1 MKEDLGNDLIEDE
14 DACDEVKNNSK
25 SSHVYLTQPSDDL
38 NRYMVDKFHPPT
50 AKSKQVPYESIDLSV
65 YKPSA
70 KCLGFTTSEC
80 RLLHWI
86 TTFGQ
91 RYHSLLTGNAS
102 GYKVIWKEQ
111 DNNHSASKCDKIVIN
126 LRKETASLMTG
137 RILVQGK
144 GHEDWSKRE
153 FPALLDIVNQ
163 PSFLKC
169 FSDIPSV
176 EDKSIFTGSVH
187 NFVGNVVPD
196 DDIPSLSHSADI
208 ANRGTSP
215 PFSRLLKLHRSI

>member
-1 MKEDLGNDLIEDE
+1 MKEDPENDLIEDE
-14 DACDEVKNNSK
+14 DACDEVKNDSK

-86 TTFGQ
+86 TTFAQ

-126 LRKETASLMTG
+126 LLKETASPDELLVVITVFITTG

-144 GHEDWSKRE
+144 GHEDWSKHE

-163 PSFLKC
+163 LSFLKS
-169 FSDIPSV
+169 FSDISSV
-176 EDKSIFTGSVH
+176 EDKSIFNQLGSQ
-187 NFVGNVVPD
+187 
-196 DDIPSLSHSADI
+196 
-208 ANRGTSP
+208 
-215 PFSRLLKLHRSI
+215 LLWKFCS

>member
-1 MKEDLGNDLIEDE
+1 MNNLETKIEMKEDLENDLIEDE
-14 DACDEVKNNSK
+14 DACDEVKNDSK

-163 PSFLKC
+163 PSFLKG
-169 FSDIPSV
+169 FTDIPSV
-176 EDKSIFTGSVH
+176 EDKFCS
-187 NFVGNVVPD
+187 
-196 DDIPSLSHSADI
+196 
-208 ANRGTSP
+208 
-215 PFSRLLKLHRSI
+215 

>member
-1 MKEDLGNDLIEDE
+1 MFV
-14 DACDEVKNNSK
+14 VKVFCKIGTSPWA
-25 SSHVYLTQPSDDL
+25 LTLTEPVPEAFDL

-126 LRKETASLMTG
+126 LLKETASSDELLVAITVFITTG

-144 GHEDWSKRE
+144 GHED
-153 FPALLDIVNQ
+153 
-163 PSFLKC
+163 
-169 FSDIPSV
+169 
-176 EDKSIFTGSVH
+176 
-187 NFVGNVVPD
+187 
-196 DDIPSLSHSADI
+196 
-208 ANRGTSP
+208 RGTQREYSSKP
-215 PFSRLLKLHRSI
+215 LKHSIVKRILVFKR